1 MLHLLS
7 RYYNNSW
14 ITVSVR
20 AIENQ
25 TPFVMIILQKL
36 LGGLYSLCKTNASQL
51 SRCHKKQPEHGLVV
65 SQEIMQLLLSRFYN
79 NSWSKDHALTVV
91 ITS

>member
-20 AIENQ
+20 GIENQ

-51 SRCHKKQPEHGLVV
+51 SRCHKNNRSMVGLFLRKSCNFCCQDFITTAGVKT
-65 SQEIMQLLLSRFYN
+65 MLLL
-79 NSWSKDHALTVV
+79 
-91 ITS
+91 